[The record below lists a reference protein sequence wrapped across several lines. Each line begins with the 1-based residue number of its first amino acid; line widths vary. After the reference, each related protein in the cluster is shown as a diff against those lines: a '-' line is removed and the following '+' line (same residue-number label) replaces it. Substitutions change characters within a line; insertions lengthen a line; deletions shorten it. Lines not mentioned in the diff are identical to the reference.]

1 MIIIFLKFNMKKN
14 WLFLICVIS
23 ICSCKKINN
32 GFPKDLIPEVSYNNT
47 DYYKF
52 TILNKE
58 SIAPIIEHK
67 AFNQNYYMA
76 IHSGATYSA
85 FLKPRLESIV
95 SKDALEIAEELDPFS
110 GNRMTVNFTGE
121 KLLYTVDPLGKY
133 TTGKEYNSYD
143 GILGQDY
150 LRQYKNVVFDYKN
163 NKFYVNQ
170 KPITDISTPMYMHN
184 KYENILLIDIII
196 DDEKLKAIIDTGSK
210 YIICPNKKSKKV
222 NLKINSIEYKDIK
235 IIKTN
240 KKNTSKKN
248 IEMYKNENIIGY
260 PCFKDHVIQLDFENN
275 VFRIK

>member
-1 MIIIFLKFNMKKN
+1 
-14 WLFLICVIS
+14 
-23 ICSCKKINN
+23 
-32 GFPKDLIPEVSYNNT
+32 
-47 DYYKF
+47 
-52 TILNKE
+52 
-58 SIAPIIEHK
+58 
-67 AFNQNYYMA
+67 
-76 IHSGATYSA
+76 
-85 FLKPRLESIV
+85 
-95 SKDALEIAEELDPFS
+95 
-110 GNRMTVNFTGE
+110 
-121 KLLYTVDPLGKY
+121 
-133 TTGKEYNSYD
+133 
-143 GILGQDY
+143 
-150 LRQYKNVVFDYKN
+150 
-163 NKFYVNQ
+163 
-170 KPITDISTPMYMHN
+170 MHN